1 MPVFSRRG
9 SFYGRFSVILVKT
22 RSIFGLYDYA
32 DFHIMHIPFP
42 GNHGCEGGLMD
53 QAFEYIIDNKGID
66 TEDSYPYKARV
77 SFHTNKNTLK
87 VNLNRTVLFVCV
99 CFLFNTA

>member
-1 MPVFSRRG
+1 M
-9 SFYGRFSVILVKT
+9 LVQAL
-22 RSIFGLYDYA
+22 SIFGLYDYG
-32 DFHIMHIPFP
+32 DVHIMHIQFP

-77 SFHTNKNTLK
+77 SIQTNKEIYLK
-87 VNLNRTVLFVCV
+87 INLKAPRK
-99 CFLFNTA
+99 